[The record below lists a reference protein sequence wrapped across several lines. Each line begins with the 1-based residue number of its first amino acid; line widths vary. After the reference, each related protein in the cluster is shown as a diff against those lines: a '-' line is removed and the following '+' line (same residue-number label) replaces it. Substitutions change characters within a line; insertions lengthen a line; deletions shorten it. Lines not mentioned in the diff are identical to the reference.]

1 MLATLDPLQFG
12 GLVLAFSF
20 VAGLLGALLGLGG
33 GIIVTPLL
41 TLAFGL
47 DIHIAIGASLL
58 SVIATSS
65 GAAAA
70 YAREGL
76 ANLRVS
82 MMLEIGTTSG
92 AMSGALLAGL
102 VHRRFLF
109 LTFGL
114 ILGYSALRMLQ
125 NHRDKAMS
133 SVPHS
138 AIADRLRLHDRY
150 YDEAER
156 RWISYRVARP
166 GIGLV
171 LMYIAGLVS
180 GFLGIGS
187 GALKVPAMDMTMRLP
202 IKVSTASSNFMM
214 GVTAA
219 ASASVYFA
227 RGDIHPLVAGPVAAG
242 VLIGAT
248 IGSRVLGQTKSR
260 SIRIAFV
267 IVLLIV
273 SVQMLIRGAQL

>member
-1 MLATLDPLQFG
+1 MQLNPLEFA
-12 GLVLAFSF
+12 GLLFCFSI
-20 VAGLLGALLGLGG
+20 VAGVLGALLGLGG

-41 TLAFGL
+41 TLVFGV
-47 DIHIAIGASLL
+47 DIHLAIGASLL

-70 YAREGL
+70 YAREHL

-82 MMLEIGTTSG
+82 MLLEIGTTSG
-92 AMSGALLAGL
+92 ALSGALLAGM

-109 LTFGL
+109 ITFGV
-114 ILGYSALRMLQ
+114 ILGYSAIRMLQ
-125 NHRDKAMS
+125 KHVEGVSAE
-133 SVPHS
+133 VPPS
-138 AIADRLRLHDRY
+138 ALADRLRLHDRY
-150 YDEAER
+150 FDEAEQR
-156 RWISYRVARP
+156 FISYKVAHP
-166 GIGLV
+166 GLGLV
-171 LMYIAGLVS
+171 LMYVAGLVS

-219 ASASVYFA
+219 ASASVYFS
-227 RGDIHPLVAGPVAAG
+227 RGDIHPLVAGPVTAG

-248 IGSRVLGQTKSR
+248 LGSRVLGQVR
-260 SIRIAFV
+260 SHLIRVAFV
-267 IVLLIV
+267 VVLLVI
-273 SVQMLIRGAQL
+273 SFEMLLRGVRP

>member
-1 MLATLDPLQFG
+1 MPLGPLEFG
-12 GLVLAFSF
+12 GLVFACSL
-20 VAGLLGALLGLGG
+20 VAGLLGSLLGLGG

-41 TLAFGL
+41 TLGFGL
-47 DIHIAIGASLL
+47 DIHLAIGASLL

-70 YAREGL
+70 YAREHL

-82 MMLEIGTTSG
+82 MLLEIGTTSG

-102 VHRRFLF
+102 VHRRILF
-109 LTFGL
+109 ITFGV

-125 NHRDKAMS
+125 NHIAETAAK
-133 SVPHS
+133 VPPS
-138 AIADRLRLHDRY
+138 AWADRLHLHDRY
-150 YDEAER
+150 FDEAEQ

-171 LMYIAGLVS
+171 LMYVAGLVS

-227 RGDIHPLVAGPVAAG
+227 RGDVHPLVAGPVAAG

-248 IGSRVLGQTKSR
+248 AGSRALGQIRSR
-260 SIRIAFV
+260 SIRVAFV
-267 IVLLIV
+267 VVLLII
-273 SVQMLIRGAQL
+273 SLQMLIRGVRQ